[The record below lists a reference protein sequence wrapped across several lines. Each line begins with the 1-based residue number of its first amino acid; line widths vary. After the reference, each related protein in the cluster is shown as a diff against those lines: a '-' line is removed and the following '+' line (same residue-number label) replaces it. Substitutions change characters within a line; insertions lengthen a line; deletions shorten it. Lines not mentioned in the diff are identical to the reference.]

1 MNDSARPAG
10 EFLPFTRP
18 SIDEETIQAVAAVL
32 RSGWLASGPKVAEFE
47 AALSHYLG
55 GRPVRSQ
62 TSATAGLEMALLAC
76 GIGAGDEVITP
87 ALSFVATANV
97 IVRVGA
103 RPVFVDVGLDSRNID
118 LAAAEAAITPRTRA
132 ILPVHFAGLPVD
144 MERLYALA
152 GRHRLR
158 VIEDAAHAIGSG
170 WAGKRIGS
178 FGDLVCFS
186 FHPNKNITTIEGGAI
201 SGGSAAELRSIELHR
216 WHGQVKLGPDSFDT
230 LLAGGKCN
238 LSDVAAAVGLGQLR
252 RLEEFNARRRALVA
266 RYFEL
271 WGADAPLRLPE
282 RGDAGHSW
290 HLFAPL
296 LPLAQLSIS
305 RREFIEAM
313 KARGIGVGVHYPAI
327 HLFSAYRALGYRPG
341 QFPNAERIGRET
353 VTLPLYPAMQ
363 PGDVERV
370 VSAATDILR
379 GARA

>member
-1 MNDSARPAG
+1 MNDSSQQPVR
-10 EFLPFTRP
+10 FLPFTRP
-18 SIDEETIQAVAAVL
+18 NIDEETIAAVGEVL
-32 RSGWLASGPKVAEFE
+32 RSGWLASGPKVAELE
-47 AALSHYLG
+47 QQLSQYLG

-103 RPVFVDVGLDSRNID
+103 RPVFVDVGLDSRNLD
-118 LAAAEAAITPRTRA
+118 LEQVEAAITPRTRA
-132 ILPVHFAGLPVD
+132 IMPVHFAGLPVD
-144 MERLYALA
+144 MERLYAIA
-152 GRHRLR
+152 GRHKLR
-158 VIEDAAHAIGSG
+158 VIEDAAHAIGSVWRG
-170 WAGKRIGS
+170 RRIGS

-201 SGGSAAELRSIELHR
+201 SGGTPEELRSIELHR
-216 WHGQVKLGPDSFDT
+216 WHGQVKSGVDGFDT
-230 LLAGGKCN
+230 LIAGGKYN
-238 LSDVAAAVGLGQLR
+238 LSDVAACVGLGQLK

-271 WGADAPLRLPE
+271 WEKDAPLRLPE

-290 HLFAPL
+290 HVFTPL
-296 LPLAQLSIS
+296 LPPQSIS
-305 RREFIEAM
+305 RPQFIEAM

-327 HLFSAYRALGYRPG
+327 HLFSAYRALGYREG

-353 VTLPLYPAMQ
+353 VTLPLFPAMDLA
-363 PGDVERV
+363 DVERV
-370 VSAATDILR
+370 VAAASAIVR
-379 GARA
+379 GARP